1 MLTVE
6 KSAGTGGVA
15 ASSDELEIFNRQEL
29 LDRLCGAED
38 AVETVLRLFVESLN
52 EHLEPLTEAVGRGD
66 LTEVRFRTHSI
77 VGIASN
83 VSAERIRSL
92 AAQLERSARLG
103 SLTGA
108 PELLAD
114 LRGAFRDFKSLAIT
128 S

>member
-1 MLTVE
+1 MLIVE
-6 KSAGTGGVA
+6 KSAGTGGAVA
-15 ASSDELEIFNRQEL
+15 ASAKLEIFNRQEL

-66 LTEVRFRTHSI
+66 LAEVRFRTHSI

-83 VSAERIRSL
+83 VSAERIRSI
-92 AAQLERSARLG
+92 AAQLERSARAG
-103 SLTGA
+103 SLAGA

-114 LRGAFRDFKSLAIT
+114 LRGAFRDFRSLVLT